1 LIAVASW
8 ARDTVRLPLIV
19 DWAALGI
26 DSTRATL
33 MAPAIDSFQPAREFR
48 IGEPIPVAPGKGWL
62 LEFRN

>member
-1 LIAVASW
+1 MASW

-19 DWAALGI
+19 DWGALGI
-26 DSTRATL
+26 DSTGATL
-33 MAPAIDSFQPAREFR
+33 IAPAIDSFQPAREFR